1 MSWASKGLCT
11 IVFLTSLALVYAMS
25 ETNLNSFNNV
35 KNSIEEI
42 YEDRLVVNGMIYE
55 LAGFLHEKEVALA
68 AQNYSFFTDEN
79 EKVNKQAFAIINAFK
94 KTYLTDFE
102 AFTLNHFETSFNE
115 LVASEQEI
123 SFTEEQTVDTAAIA
137 TLMLELKALN
147 SDLDKLSDI
156 QLAEGKN
163 KLAISK
169 NAAESMDT
177 YRSLEKYFLI
187 ITAVLI
193 FIIILLPSSKEKD
206 EFVSE

>member
-11 IVFLTSLALVYAMS
+11 VVFLTSLALVYAMG

-35 KNSIEEI
+35 KDSIEEI

-68 AQNYSFFTDEN
+68 SQNYTFFTSEN

-94 KTYLTDFE
+94 KTYLTDIE
-102 AFTLNHFETSFNE
+102 AFTLNHFETSFHE
-115 LVASEQEI
+115 LAALEKGV
-123 SFTEEQTVDTAAIA
+123 SFAEEPPVDTAAIA
-137 TLMLELKALN
+137 TLLLDLKALN

-169 NAAESMDT
+169 NAAEAMET

>member
-11 IVFLTSLALVYAMS
+11 VVFLTSLALVYAMS
-25 ETNLNSFNNV
+25 ETNLNSFNSV
-35 KNSIEEI
+35 KDSIEEI

-68 AQNYSFFTDEN
+68 SQSYTFFTSEN
-79 EKVNKQAFAIINAFK
+79 EKVNKQAFAIIKAFK

-115 LVASEQEI
+115 LVALEKEVS
-123 SFTEEQTVDTAAIA
+123 SPDKKTVDTAAIA
-137 TLMLELKALN
+137 TFQLELKELN
-147 SDLDKLSDI
+147 KDLDKLSDI
-156 QLAEGKN
+156 QLAEGRN
-163 KLAISK
+163 KLAVSK
-169 NAAESMDT
+169 KATESMGT

>member
-11 IVFLTSLALVYAMS
+11 VVFLTSLALVYAMGQ
-25 ETNLNSFNNV
+25 TNINNFNSV

-68 AQNYSFFTDEN
+68 SQNYEFFAN
-79 EKVNKQAFAIINAFK
+79 QNAKINKQAFAIINAFK

-115 LVASEQEI
+115 LVALEKDIPFSEDQPAD
-123 SFTEEQTVDTAAIA
+123 SAAIA
-137 TLMLELKALN
+137 TLLLDLKALN

-169 NAAESMDT
+169 KAAESMNT

>member
-11 IVFLTSLALVYAMS
+11 VVFLTSLALVYAMS

-55 LAGFLHEKEVALA
+55 LAGFLHAKEVALA
-68 AQNYSFFTDEN
+68 SQDYDFFANQNT
-79 EKVNKQAFAIINAFK
+79 KINKQAFVIIDAFK

-102 AFTLNHFETSFNE
+102 AFTLEHFETGLHE
-115 LVASEQEI
+115 LVALEQEI
-123 SFTEEQTVDTAAIA
+123 SFSDNRPIDTDAIA
-137 TLMLELKALN
+137 TLMIDLKELN
-147 SDLDKLSDI
+147 RDLDKLSEI

-169 NAAESMDT
+169 KAAESMDT

-193 FIIILLPSSKEKD
+193 FIIILLPSSQAKD
-206 EFVSE
+206 EFMSE

>member
-11 IVFLTSLALVYAMS
+11 VVFLTSLALVYAMG

-35 KNSIEEI
+35 KDSIEEI

-68 AQNYSFFTDEN
+68 AQNYTFFTSEN
-79 EKVNKQAFAIINAFK
+79 EKVNKQAVAIINAFK

-102 AFTLNHFETSFNE
+102 AFTLNHFETSFTK
-115 LVASEQEI
+115 LVALEKEVS
-123 SFTEEQTVDTAAIA
+123 TPDKKTVDTAAIA
-137 TLMLELKALN
+137 TLQLELKALN
-147 SDLDKLSDI
+147 EDLDKLSDI
-156 QLAEGKN
+156 QLAEGRN

-169 NAAESMDT
+169 RATDSMDT